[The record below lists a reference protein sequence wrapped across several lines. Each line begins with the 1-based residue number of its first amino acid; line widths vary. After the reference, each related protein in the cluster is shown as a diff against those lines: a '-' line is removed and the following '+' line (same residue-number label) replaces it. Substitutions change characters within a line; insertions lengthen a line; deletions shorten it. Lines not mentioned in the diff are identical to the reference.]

1 MLERGRVCHELAVRV
16 GSGGLSS
23 VGTRLRIDGLRAHCR
38 QFGAGRRRS
47 HGHGLCCR
55 PYCRCPGDCGGAG
68 GVESRCLVLVGAEGG
83 EEAAEQGR
91 SLRWH
96 TAEPTTARRGD
107 GPMASRYGGR
117 RSSLVVDF
125 VVVVLSQSLL
135 WVTTTTLC
143 STSSSTVVGS
153 SVAAANP
160 RLHEGQLPVLSDSA
174 PISPA
179 VTRGR

>member
-23 VGTRLRIDGLRAHCR
+23 VGIRLGIDGLRAHRR
-38 QFGAGRRRS
+38 QFGAGRRRP

-55 PYCRCPGDCGGAG
+55 PYRRCPGDCGGAG
-68 GVESRCLVLVGAEGG
+68 SVERRCLVLVGAEGG

-96 TAEPTTARRGD
+96 TAEPVTTARRGD

-117 RSSLVVDF
+117 RSSVVVVVVVDF

-143 STSSSTVVGS
+143 STSTSS
-153 SVAAANP
+153 
-160 RLHEGQLPVLSDSA
+160 R
-174 PISPA
+174 
-179 VTRGR
+179 